1 MGTLITNSNVIEK
14 ITNPIQMNNLIQFSL
29 DLKQSKENRSIL
41 SKELGLGN
49 SYYKRKFDRLTGTPF
64 KKNKKKKIII
74 INEKKSNIIMNNNN
88 NNNTPPS
95 KVSSFDVFSLHQNF
109 STTLNEKK
117 EKKQLLNG
125 SNILLKYFNTIQS
138 CCFLSPGE
146 KDLQCLILNADQ
158 LNEFKG
164 FFKTSIGKVRFRPY
178 KDLYIFTYVYLTA
191 LENFKTSWMKE
202 DKEDWK
208 KFNDIECEKF
218 LKEFKK
224 WYKGK
229 EMPVE
234 HSCDRAS
241 CQRNLHC
248 KFGTIK
254 TNIEN
259 RDCIGYALIKEGENS
274 LLKINVCNHL
284 NQCHRATLITNS
296 NVIEK
301 ITNPIQMNNLI
312 QFSLDLKQS

>member
-1 MGTLITNSNVIEK
+1 MGIFTYVYLTALENFKTSWMKEDKEDWKKFHGIECEK
-14 ITNPIQMNNLIQFSL
+14 FLKEFKKWYKGKEMPVEHSCDRASCQRNLHCKF

-64 KKNKKKKIII
+64 KKNKKK
-74 INEKKSNIIMNNNN
+74 SNIIMHNN

-95 KVSSFDVFSLHQNF
+95 NVSSFDVFSLHQNF

-178 KDLYIFTYVYLTA
+178 KDLYIFTYVYLT
-191 LENFKTSWMKE
+191 
-202 DKEDWK
+202 
-208 KFNDIECEKF
+208 
-218 LKEFKK
+218 
-224 WYKGK
+224 
-229 EMPVE
+229 
-234 HSCDRAS
+234 
-241 CQRNLHC
+241 
-248 KFGTIK
+248 
-254 TNIEN
+254 
-259 RDCIGYALIKEGENS
+259 
-274 LLKINVCNHL
+274 
-284 NQCHRATLITNS
+284 
-296 NVIEK
+296 
-301 ITNPIQMNNLI
+301 
-312 QFSLDLKQS
+312 